1 MQVGNWTEDHGLGL
15 LDSSLLKPPG
25 KNKYKIVVVP
35 TVSWFMTS
43 TVGSKLTFFFII
55 FVTVLSIWLKKALE
69 SGKVQVQVQKL
80 LFWKKLYVNV
90 HV

>member
-43 TVGSKLTFFFII
+43 TVGSKRTFFLILKI
-55 FVTVLSIWLKKALE
+55 SSLLLSSLY
-69 SGKVQVQVQKL
+69 G
-80 LFWKKLYVNV
+80 WKKVP
-90 HV
+90 